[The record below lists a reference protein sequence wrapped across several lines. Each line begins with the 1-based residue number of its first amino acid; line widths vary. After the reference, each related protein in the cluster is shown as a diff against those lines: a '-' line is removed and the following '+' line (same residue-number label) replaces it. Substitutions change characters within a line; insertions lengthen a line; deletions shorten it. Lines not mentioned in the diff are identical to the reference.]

1 MGGDIMTDE
10 NDQPTLPERTQV
22 CTCRGG
28 DLLNNPQ
35 KHCPTCSG
43 EETRRF

>member
-1 MGGDIMTDE
+1 MSDE
-10 NDQPTLPERTQV
+10 SEQVPVPERTQL
-22 CTCRGG
+22 CTCRSG

-35 KHCPTCSG
+35 KNCPACSG